1 MVTNQ
6 SPATMIPTSLAIDPR
21 LAVDILSSEG
31 IKNIRI
37 REAKKVIFRT
47 AMRQVQDS
55 RDRKIES

>member
-6 SPATMIPTSLAIDPR
+6 SPATMIPTSLAIDPK

-37 REAKKVIFRT
+37 RDAKKVIFRT
-47 AMRQVQDS
+47 VKHQVEDS
-55 RDRKIES
+55 TGGKIET